1 MQFICVAC
9 LLIAGPAR
17 DHADKDEYEFVQD
30 TDRLV
35 GILRGKW
42 MIIGR
47 LDKNGNFIP
56 KADGSFQVLR
66 KDQPASSI
74 DPFEIINSRVER
86 RETVLE
92 FRSGSLIK
100 GVLETDGNFVPDLNS
115 KVLAFKDYHYSEDS
129 IRIYNL
135 PGSFVKKKRDKTT
148 KD

>member
-47 LDKNGNFIP
+47 LDKDGNFIP
-56 KADGSFQVLR
+56 KADGSFQVLMAHR
-66 KDQPASSI
+66 RRGDGRPWRPGASSSSLL
-74 DPFEIINSRVER
+74 PPCLHRQLHLGR
-86 RETVLE
+86 TLE
-92 FRSGSLIK
+92 S
-100 GVLETDGNFVPDLNS
+100 
-115 KVLAFKDYHYSEDS
+115 
-129 IRIYNL
+129 
-135 PGSFVKKKRDKTT
+135 
-148 KD
+148 